1 MRKLTLAALLAGA
14 AAFASISPANAVVSL
29 SVLDGVTPVSLAC
42 LASPGNITCSGSDA
56 NFSTINAIVTGFP
69 NVPSPDLGTVSLSV
83 ESAAGGTHTLTIT
96 GTQTGISSPGPQ
108 STTTTDTYNGLIGSP
123 GPVTYQQIVN
133 GGTLNSTMLGPAAGI
148 QTAVF
153 NNLVSGTITSDQQ
166 IIVATFTAAS
176 QDLEATMEFTA
187 TSVVPL
193 PAALPL
199 FATGL
204 AGLGLLGWRRKKA
217 AAG

>member
-1 MRKLTLAALLAGA
+1 LDVT
-14 AAFASISPANAVVSL
+14 SAV
-29 SVLDGVTPVSLAC
+29 
-42 LASPGNITCSGSDA
+42 
-56 NFSTINAIVTGFP
+56 
-69 NVPSPDLGTVSLSV
+69 
-83 ESAAGGTHTLTIT
+83 GGTHTLTIT
-96 GTQTGISSPGPQ
+96 GTQTGISSPGPL

-123 GPVTYQQIVN
+123 GPVTFEQIVN
-133 GGTLNSTMLGPAAGI
+133 GATLNSTMLGPAAGTL
-148 QTAVF
+148 TAIF
-153 NNLVSGTITSDQQ
+153 NNSTGTITSDQQ
-166 IIVATFTAAS
+166 IITATFTAAS

>member
-1 MRKLTLAALLAGA
+1 MRKPTLAALLAGA
-14 AAFASISPANAVVSL
+14 AAFAWISPANAVVSL
-29 SVLDGVTPVSLAC
+29 TVLDGVTPVSLAC

-133 GGTLNSTMLGPAAGI
+133 GATLNSTMLGPAAGTL
-148 QTAVF
+148 TAIF
-153 NNLVSGTITSDQQ
+153 NNSTGTITSDQQ
-166 IIVATFTAAS
+166 ILVAQFTGAS
-176 QDLEATMEFTA
+176 QDLEATMEFKA

-199 FATGL
+199 FASGL

-217 AAG
+217 AA

>member
-1 MRKLTLAALLAGA
+1 MRKLTLAALLAGT
-14 AAFASISPANAVVSL
+14 AAFAWISPANAVVSL
-29 SVLDGVTPVSLAC
+29 TVLDGVTPVSLAC

-123 GPVTYQQIVN
+123 GPVTYQQLVN
-133 GGTLNSTMLGPAAGI
+133 GLILNSTSLGPAAGV
-148 QTAVF
+148 QTMVF

-176 QDLEATMEFTA
+176 QDLEATMEFKA

-199 FATGL
+199 FASGL

-217 AAG
+217 AA

>member
-29 SVLDGVTPVSLAC
+29 SVLDGVTPVVLAC

-83 ESAAGGTHTLTIT
+83 ESSVGGTHTLTFE
-96 GTQTGISSPGPQ
+96 GLQSGISSPGPL
-108 STTTTDTYNGLIGSP
+108 STTTTDTFNGLIGGP
-123 GPVTYQQIVN
+123 GPVTYQQLVN
-133 GGTLNSTMLGPAAGI
+133 GLILNSTSLGPAAGVL
-148 QTAVF
+148 TAVF
-153 NNLVSGTITSDQQ
+153 NNSTGTITSDEQ
-166 IIVATFTAAS
+166 IIKATFTAAN
-176 QDLEATMEFTA
+176 QDLEATMEFAA
-187 TSVVPL
+187 TPVVPL
-193 PAALPL
+193 PATLPL
-199 FATGL
+199 FASGL

-217 AAG
+217 AAC